1 MMTSPR
7 EVMDATNCSL
17 SPSSVTNIPD
27 TAHTPLVS
35 GPLASS
41 SIVIEAIFPC
51 RDLVPT
57 MYFLAMLFAS
67 SAFTI
72 FNPHQ
77 F

>member
-1 MMTSPR
+1 
-7 EVMDATNCSL
+7 
-17 SPSSVTNIPD
+17 
-27 TAHTPLVS
+27 
-35 GPLASS
+35 LASS

-57 MYFLAMLFAS
+57 MYFLTMLFAS
-67 SAFTI
+67 SALTI